1 VCSLRSRRFLFLTR
15 ASVYLGLHA
24 DEKATWVFQRSGDL
38 WLSFNL
44 IMQPWIY
51 GRVGGEAGMKGW
63 DVIIVDDDG
72 KVKKLYAVIE
82 GASTHP
88 HPV

>member
-1 VCSLRSRRFLFLTR
+1 MHFLISRRFQLLTR
-15 ASVYLGLHA
+15 TSVYLGLHA

-51 GRVGGEAGMKGW
+51 GRVGGEPGMKGW